1 MKKREDKIN
10 IIIQSTI
17 SLLQEEGAGNLSMR
31 KVAERSVM
39 TLSNLQ
45 YYYKDKDELLLAT
58 AAYYFKR
65 CEEEVM
71 KTWES
76 LKMFEAFPEQK
87 FIREILSAILVEE
100 GQNDFAMFRE
110 IWALSLRNKA
120 LAESV
125 HQYYRKYCVWLV
137 ELISSFSKCPEKVV
151 ALLVPYVEGY
161 SIMGSAIPLDKKGTI
176 DLLSGL
182 IDLLNKPDH

>member
-10 IIIQSTI
+10 SIVQNTI

-31 KVAERSVM
+31 KVAERSVI

-45 YYYKDKDELLLAT
+45 YYYKDKDDLLLAT
-58 AAYYFKR
+58 AEYYFKR
-65 CEEEVM
+65 CEEEVI

-76 LKMFEAFPEQK
+76 LKTSEAFPEQK
-87 FIREILSAILVEE
+87 FIREILSVILVEE
-100 GQNDFAMFRE
+100 DRNDFAMFRE

-120 LAESV
+120 LGEAV
-125 HQYYRKYCVWLV
+125 HRYYHKYGVWLV
-137 ELISSFSKCPEKVV
+137 ELISSFSKHPEKVV
-151 ALLVPYVEGY
+151 TLLLPYVEGY
-161 SIMGSAIPLDKKGTI
+161 SIMGNALPLDKKATI

-182 IDLLNKPDH
+182 IDQLNKATD